1 MIRLASM
8 CGTNPPD
15 GKPEPDRILQNAGE
29 DGWVHTHWR
38 LSEASRARLLERWP
52 ELDLPW
58 VDLAAREFEAAW
70 SRKGS
75 NREGFV
81 GWREDMESL
90 SSASA
95 KLLRALEACAAPAR
109 HSLGV
114 IGDAAGDGSL
124 YDRAVTTVS
133 ALAAASARNRE
144 LAADVDARSLPHP
157 LSDLIIKLARQ
168 LRYAGR
174 PWGKGF
180 RPELT
185 RLTTLV
191 LDGLEL
197 RHSLDIRSAV
207 KDALSS
213 GDQRLEKLR

>member
-1 MIRLASM
+1 MTPIPALVPAAAPAS
-8 CGTNPPD
+8 
-15 GKPEPDRILQNAGE
+15 A
-29 DGWVHTHWR
+29 
-38 LSEASRARLLERWP
+38 ART
-52 ELDLPW
+52 
-58 VDLAAREFEAAW
+58 VDADAIPAAAREFEAAW

-75 NREGFV
+75 NREGLV

-109 HSLGV
+109 HSLGIIEGASGEV
-114 IGDAAGDGSL
+114 PL
-124 YDRAVTTVS
+124 YHQAVRTVS

-144 LAADVDARSLPHP
+144 LASDVDARSLPHP
-157 LSDLIIKLARQ
+157 LPDLVIKLARQ

-185 RLTTLV
+185 RFTTLV